1 MRVVWLEMENG
12 SKQVSIHDA
21 VTVGLS
27 SPFWGD
33 DELQAIVSDK
43 AEYGCPE
50 TRNWNFA
57 QYCVLISEDSIS
69 NSEIKSMCFHFNQS
83 IC

>member
-1 MRVVWLEMENG
+1 MGANKLAFRG
-12 SKQVSIHDA
+12 A

-43 AEYGCPE
+43 AGYGRPE
-50 TRNWNFA
+50 TRN
-57 QYCVLISEDSIS
+57 
-69 NSEIKSMCFHFNQS
+69 
-83 IC
+83 

>member
-1 MRVVWLEMENG
+1 MGANKLAF
-12 SKQVSIHDA
+12 HDA

-50 TRNWNFA
+50 TRN
-57 QYCVLISEDSIS
+57 
-69 NSEIKSMCFHFNQS
+69 
-83 IC
+83 